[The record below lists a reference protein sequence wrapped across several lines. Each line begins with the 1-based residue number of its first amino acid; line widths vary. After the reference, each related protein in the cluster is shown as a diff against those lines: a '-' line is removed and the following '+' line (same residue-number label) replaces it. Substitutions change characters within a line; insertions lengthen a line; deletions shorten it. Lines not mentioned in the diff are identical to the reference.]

1 MFPQQDLADR
11 LRQALEES
19 GVTQAELAR
28 ACGVTDQAV
37 YKWLKDGRIAKQHLV
52 MISYMTKKPLE
63 FFLVGL
69 KTWRRVA
76 ALALFFLL
84 PQPFVAF
91 DAKAFDIIFFTPLA
105 QHKYTLE
112 NLLRR
117 LLFSLSNLV
126 RKRTRR
132 ISIPLHVFDLRQM
145 SQPQAC

>member
-11 LRQALEES
+11 LRQALEDS

-37 YKWLKDGRIAKQHLV
+37 YKWLRDGRIAKQHLV

-84 PQPFVAF
+84 PQPFVSP
-91 DAKAFDIIFFTPLA
+91 DARAFDITFFAALA

-112 NLLRR
+112 NLLRE
-117 LLFSLSNLV
+117 LLFSLSNSV
-126 RKRTRR
+126 RLRTRWL
-132 ISIPLHVFDLRQM
+132 SIPLHVFDR
-145 SQPQAC
+145 